1 MWSMI
6 SSLQPIVDVL
16 APAFTQPSAITSANF
31 FLAWIMC
38 LGNRTIFRVCKS
50 ANPQTLHDNSQRHGF
65 DGYYNFFERSAWTP
79 AGLAYRVALLII
91 TRLKVFG
98 PITLLV
104 DDTLAHKRGKCV
116 WGLGWFRDA
125 VACAWRKWLSRRTR
139 GSSLSWDVFNQLL
152 KRYPLPAAVVIH
164 SVCRPSAN
172 P

>member
-31 FLAWIMC
+31 FLGWIMC

-91 TRLKVFG
+91 DRCAANATELKSEGQVGFLDKRG
-98 PITLLV
+98 QKVRMLTQIYHLV
-104 DDTLAHKRGKCV
+104 DDV
-116 WGLGWFRDA
+116 
-125 VACAWRKWLSRRTR
+125 VAKPV
-139 GSSLSWDVFNQLL
+139 GVGGG
-152 KRYPLPAAVVIH
+152 
-164 SVCRPSAN
+164 
-172 P
+172 